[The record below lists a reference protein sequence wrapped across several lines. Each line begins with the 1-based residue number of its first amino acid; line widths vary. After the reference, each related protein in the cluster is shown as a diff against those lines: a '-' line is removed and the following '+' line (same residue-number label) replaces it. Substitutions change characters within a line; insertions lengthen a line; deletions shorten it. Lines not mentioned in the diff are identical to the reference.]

1 MSWQRRLKKGTAPAT
16 RSAQLWSVNDYEFYN
31 DKITLSKFY
40 IEQLLPLASGYEQS
54 IKSDVDVLFSINSEN
69 F

>member
-1 MSWQRRLKKGTAPAT
+1 MTANIT
-16 RSAQLWSVNDYEFYN
+16 FSKYSEDSEFYN